1 MVFFQ
6 YKTATSWLKRTAA
19 PTTDHVQ
26 PWNGSREVAMEE
38 DTFSNTTFAMTVEQL
53 SLHSMK
59 QRNGV
64 EQ

>member
-1 MVFFQ
+1 M
-6 YKTATSWLKRTAA
+6 
-19 PTTDHVQ
+19 TDHVQ
-26 PWNGSREVAMEE
+26 PWNRSRDVAMEE